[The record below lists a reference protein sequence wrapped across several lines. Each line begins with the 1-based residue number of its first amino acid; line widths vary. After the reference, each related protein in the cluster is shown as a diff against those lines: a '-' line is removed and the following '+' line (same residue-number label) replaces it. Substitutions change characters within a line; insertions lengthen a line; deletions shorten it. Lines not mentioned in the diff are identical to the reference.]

1 LLREF
6 ALTSTSEGV
15 IALRLIWT
23 DSSAPYNYNALFIGI
38 IILSFG
44 VGSIIG
50 SFVGGKWSDVT
61 LRRLKKA
68 NGGVT
73 IPEVSTGSCVFK
85 GVWGPARR
93 PD

>member
-1 LLREF
+1 VSATQPLQAVRCSRWN
-6 ALTSTSEGV
+6 ADG
-15 IALRLIWT
+15 
-23 DSSAPYNYNALFIGI
+23 SAPYNYNALFIGI

-68 NGGVT
+68 NGGVM
-73 IPEVSTGSCVFK
+73 IPEVSPISRSRFIN
-85 GVWGPARR
+85 
-93 PD
+93 